1 MVLLFSL
8 TNWCVFFL
16 FLIFIQKYTLLLIYI
31 TYNTTITDIYY
42 ILTLQTNFIVKNQYY
57 LQQKHYLR
65 QLFYLPHLH
74 YTMNSK

>member
-1 MVLLFSL
+1 M
-8 TNWCVFFL
+8 CVFFV
-16 FLIFIQKYTLLLIYI
+16 FNFIWKYTLLLIYI
-31 TYNTTITDIYY
+31 TYNTTITDIDY
-42 ILTLQTNFIVKNQYY
+42 ILTLQTNFTVKNQYY

>member
-1 MVLLFSL
+1 M
-8 TNWCVFFL
+8 CVFIVFNFYL
-16 FLIFIQKYTLLLIYI
+16 KIHII

-42 ILTLQTNFIVKNQYY
+42 ILTLQTNFTVKNQYY